1 MSVPL
6 PFIAVWNEKY
16 DEDDEASEKKQNKKK
31 MKMRT

>member
-16 DEDDEASEKKQNKKK
+16 DEDDEASEKKRIK
-31 MKMRT
+31 RR